1 MKALK
6 SLVVAKSSKGTRERL
21 VLMALIDYHL
31 RTGKPVGS
39 HALKEANL
47 LDLSSATIRN
57 YFADLEKEGYLTQ
70 QHASGGRL
78 PTDRAYRL
86 YAQEHCQATTLLP
99 EHQQVCEL
107 LRLREMREINTY
119 LQDSAEILS
128 RETGSAVFLSAP
140 RFDHDFIVGMRLLAI
155 DSTRCLCIIITDF
168 GVIKTE
174 LLHIEH
180 KLTNFT
186 VKRLEEYF
194 HWRLTGLDKPENLE
208 HEELMLAQRIYNE
221 LMVRYLV
228 GYSNFTD
235 EEIYRTGFSK
245 LLAYA
250 EFQEGN
256 TLASSLALFENSHS
270 MRRLA
275 KECFA
280 HDDIKFWIGSDLDSY
295 TRETPH
301 CTLMAIPYRVNHQPV
316 GVIGLL
322 APMRMPYRE
331 TIAMLRALSQAIS
344 ESLTRSLYKFK
355 IKYRMPEENL
365 LLSSQEE
372 QPLIDKAPLFL
383 LENHTFEGLHQGE

>member
-1 MKALK
+1 MKALR
-6 SLVVAKSSKGTRERL
+6 SLVSTKSNKGTRERL
-21 VLMALIDYHL
+21 ILMALIDYHL

-57 YFADLEKEGYLTQ
+57 YFADLEKEGFLTQ

-78 PTDRAYRL
+78 PTDKAYRL
-86 YAQEHCQATTLLP
+86 YAQEHSQASSSDLLP
-99 EHQQVCEL
+99 EHQEMCAQ
-107 LRLREMREINTY
+107 LRQREMREINIY
-119 LQDSAEILS
+119 LQESAEILS
-128 RETGSAVFLSAP
+128 RATSGAVFLSAP

-168 GVIKTE
+168 GLIKTE

-186 VKRLEEYF
+186 VKRIEDYF
-194 HWRLTGLDKPENLE
+194 HWRLTGLDKPVNLE
-208 HEELMLAQRIYNE
+208 PEELMFAQRIYNE

-250 EFQEGN
+250 EFQEGS

-270 MRRLA
+270 LRRLA

-280 HDDIKFWIGSDLDSY
+280 HDDIKFWIGKDLDSFAAD
-295 TRETPH
+295 TPS
-301 CTLMAIPYRVNHQPV
+301 CTLIAIPYRVNNQPI
-316 GVIGLL
+316 GVIGML

-331 TIAMLRALSQAIS
+331 TIAMMRALSQAIS

-365 LLSSQEE
+365 FLSSQEE
-372 QPLIDKAPLFL
+372 QPVIDKAPLFL
-383 LENHTFEGLHQGE
+383 LENHTFEGKH